1 MIDVQHITKTYQN
14 GDSLLYAIN
23 DASFQVQDGDF
34 VVILGPSGSG
44 KSTLLNSLSGLESV
58 NSGSISYDGRDITKL
73 DKKALTALRRVET
86 AFIFQAYYLLPTLSV
101 EANIKM
107 GADLADIRDVS
118 GIIAAV
124 GLAGKEKRLPH
135 ELSGGEQQRVS
146 IARAL
151 SKRPKVL
158 FCDEPTGALDEE
170 TGRQIMRH
178 LLRLHKEEQLTVIM
192 VTHNAH
198 FADVATKVITMNSGK
213 ITGVQTRDCP
223 SSLDEVEW

>member
-1 MIDVQHITKTYQN
+1 MIDVQHVTKTYPN
-14 GDSLLYAIN
+14 GQSLLYAIN
-23 DASFQVQDGDF
+23 DASFQVQNGDF

-44 KSTLLNSLSGLESV
+44 KSTLLNCLSGLESV
-58 NSGSISYDGRDITKL
+58 NSGSISYDGRDITQL
-73 DKKALTALRRVET
+73 HKKALTALRRLET
-86 AFIFQAYYLLPTLSV
+86 AFIFQSYYLLPTLSV

-107 GADLADIRDVS
+107 GADLAGVRDVS
-118 GIIAAV
+118 GVIAAV

-151 SKRPKVL
+151 SKRPNVL

-170 TGRQIMRH
+170 TGRQILRH
-178 LLRLHKEEQLTVIM
+178 LLRLSKEERLTVVM

-198 FADVATKVITMNSGK
+198 LAAVANKVITMNSGR
-213 ITGVQTRDCP
+213 ITSLQTNDCP
-223 SSLDEVEW
+223 ASLDEVEW